1 MSVVVPLRQE
11 FAAATSIVTYGRI
24 PMFQPD
30 NRNGCEKYDDSDD
43 DECFLGVDKEWNA
56 VYI

>member
-1 MSVVVPLRQE
+1 
-11 FAAATSIVTYGRI
+11 
-24 PMFQPD
+24 MFQPD